1 MIKTKS
7 RIAKTLR
14 ALFGAALLSYPATF
28 IGMETK
34 AQEQLP
40 TVMSLDYCAD
50 QYVLSLAQ
58 RNQIIALSDAAED
71 QFSYHRARAKG
82 IQKNGSSIAE
92 VVIYAPDIV
101 VQTYSNAPRM
111 GEITKRAGIKLI
123 STTYGR
129 DIEIMF
135 KNMNMIGS
143 AIGQQEKAEA
153 IIDEYKARLAK
164 IKNSPQSNLTVSY
177 LTPSGFTAGSG
188 TFVDDIIKLSG
199 FQTYASK
206 KHYTGW
212 LELPLED
219 MIIDPPDIIITSF
232 FDSNMENQ
240 SRWSLSRHDHLLNMI
255 QDIKT
260 IHLPGA
266 LMACDGIF
274 LIDAAEQIRSEA
286 KKMGIIE

>member
-1 MIKTKS
+1 MIKSKS
-7 RIAKTLR
+7 RTAKTLS
-14 ALFGAALLSYPATF
+14 ALVGAALLSFFT
-28 IGMETK
+28 MEVA
-34 AQEQLP
+34 AQEHLP

-50 QYVLSLAQ
+50 QYVLSLAK
-58 RNQIIALSDAAED
+58 RDKIIALSDAAED

-82 IQKNGSSIAE
+82 IPKSGSSIAE
-92 VVIYAPDIV
+92 VVKYGPDIA
-101 VQTYSNAPRM
+101 VQTYSNAARM
-111 GEITKRAGIKLI
+111 QEFTKRAGVKLI

-129 DIEIMF
+129 DITTMF
-135 KNMNMIGS
+135 ENMNMIGG
-143 AIGQQEKAEA
+143 AIGRQEIADT
-153 IIDEYKARLAK
+153 IINDYKARLEK
-164 IKNSPQSNLTVSY
+164 IESGSQSKLTVTY
-177 LTPSGFTAGSG
+177 LTPSGFTAGGG

-199 FQTYASK
+199 FETYASK
-206 KHYTGW
+206 KNYRGW

-240 SRWSLSRHDHLLNMI
+240 SRWSLSRHDHILKMM

-274 LIDAAEQIRSEA
+274 LIDAAEQIRAQA
-286 KKMGIIE
+286 KEMGIIE